1 MGREDG
7 GCDCAVGFIVGFV
20 DGILD
25 GTLEGKEVGTLEGWT
40 EVP

>member
-7 GCDCAVGFIVGFV
+7 GSDCAVGYIVGFV